1 MIRRPPRSTLFP
13 YTTLFRSCPDVAA
26 ADRAYVDAA
35 EQPDYPVAEGHA
47 PGEVAGEYEDRGF
60 HSRKPA
66 QPRAADRADRKST
79 RLNSSHANIS
89 YAVFCL
95 KKKTRKETGR
105 HESKIARKTETLT
118 WTHPPTTPWPPR
130 SRPRPASALSR

>member
-66 QPRAADRADRKST
+66 QPRAADRAAGRAGKSRAT
-79 RLNSSHANIS
+79 LAMTVTS
-89 YAVFCL
+89 V
-95 KKKTRKETGR
+95 
-105 HESKIARKTETLT
+105 ESGT
-118 WTHPPTTPWPPR
+118 WTP
-130 SRPRPASALSR
+130 SR